1 MEINLTK
8 AGNSQP
14 IPLPT
19 PLKEFIMGYTID
31 LEVYCNK
38 HKEKLSVV
46 GMDEISK
53 KVCVYIKPCES
64 CKNSAENKEG
74 KKT

>member
-1 MEINLTK
+1 
-8 AGNSQP
+8 
-14 IPLPT
+14 
-19 PLKEFIMGYTID
+19 MGYTID

-74 KKT
+74 KKHKCKQ